1 VTVTESSPADATEP
15 GAGHLEP
22 AGALPR
28 ELLVFEGA
36 RQIADG
42 DCVIAGT
49 GLPLL
54 AGLVAQRTHAPSARL
69 LIESGVV
76 FPKVVPT
83 PLSVVDPRIMH
94 APSKLGSLIESLGGF
109 VQRGLVATGF
119 LGGAQIDA
127 RANINSTWI
136 ERGSGRVRLPGSGG
150 ANDIASHCATIVVL
164 TSHERRRFPE
174 RCDYV
179 TSPGFLDGPGARRRA
194 GLNPVRV
201 KVVTDLCVLEGD
213 DTVGELTVTALMPG
227 ATVEDVLA
235 NTGFTPRVADSLGV
249 VAAPSAEHLA
259 LLRDV
264 LDPESRYFPE
274 RRSPERPKKNGSTHD

>member
-1 VTVTESSPADATEP
+1 MTSLAESLSASAEDRT
-15 GAGHLEP
+15 
-22 AGALPR
+22 ALPR

-54 AGLVAQRTHAPSARL
+54 AGLVAQRTHAPEARL
-69 LIESGVV
+69 LIESGVI

-164 TSHERRRFPE
+164 TSHEKRRFPE
-174 RCDYV
+174 RCDYI
-179 TSPGFLDGPGARRRA
+179 TSPGFLDGPGARRKA
-194 GLNPVRV
+194 GLNPVCV
-201 KVVTDLCVLEGD
+201 KIVTDLCVMEGD
-213 DTVGELTVTALMPG
+213 DAIGELTVTALMPG
-227 ATVEDVLA
+227 VTIEDVLA
-235 NTGFTPRVADSLGV
+235 NTGFTPRVADRLSV
-249 VAAPSAEHLA
+249 VAAPSPEHLT
-259 LLRDV
+259 LLREV

-274 RRSPERPKKNGSTHD
+274 RLKNGSAS